1 MSENST
7 FDLVMKVE
15 NNPPWTQKGS
25 KYPEVGDAQDW
36 GLGNRQT
43 VTKTDFL
50 KEERDCSYRVKD
62 LLRHIF
68 STFSQVLIK

>member
-1 MSENST
+1 MDSSGNG
-7 FDLVMKVE
+7 
-15 NNPPWTQKGS
+15 WTQKGS

-50 KEERDCSYRVKD
+50 KEERNR
-62 LLRHIF
+62 LRKKH
-68 STFSQVLIK
+68 VLPKVMKPEGDRAGM

>member
-1 MSENST
+1 MDSSGNG
-7 FDLVMKVE
+7 
-15 NNPPWTQKGS
+15 WTQKGS

-50 KEERDCSYRVKD
+50 KEERN
-62 LLRHIF
+62 
-68 STFSQVLIK
+68 